1 MSEIFEAIQRH
12 RQANVA
18 HMQSQFVN
26 KADVEEIEKSEQDEF
41 ETLLEKGELEVVTND
56 EGEVEKAIFADTE
69 LNRSMDRV
77 GKEFEK
83 SDIMSA
89 LSYENPFMIQKTGKE
104 IKEQCQ
110 NVILPELN
118 STLATKKS
126 EADNL
131 LKECGIAPTKDP
143 YEYWC
148 GGIKMDTG
156 YKIYDWD
163 ETYFPTNES
172 GKMMESLSATN
183 AEENRQ
189 RMNIPA
195 SQEQANKRREYNDV
209 VHYICEVMCDIKAC
223 EILATIP
230 DDKKY
235 DLSPKQILA
244 LKFA

>member
-1 MSEIFEAIQRH
+1 MSEIQEAIMRH
-12 RQANVA
+12 RQDSMA

-26 KADVEEIEKSEQDEF
+26 KSEVSEIEKANEDEF
-41 ETLLEKGELEVVTND
+41 DSLLEKGEIEVIKAED
-56 EGEVEKAIFADTE
+56 GDIEKAVYTDTE
-69 LNRSMDRV
+69 LNRSLDRV

-89 LSYENPFMIQKTGKE
+89 LSYENPFMISKTGKE

-118 STLATKKS
+118 STLAAKKQT
-126 EADNL
+126 ADEL
-131 LKECGIAPTKDP
+131 LKECGNAPTKEP

-148 GGIKMDTG
+148 GGIKMNPG
-156 YKIYDWD
+156 YKIYDWE
-163 ETYFPTNES
+163 ETYYPENNS
-172 GKMMESLSATN
+172 GNMMESLSYTDS
-183 AEENRQ
+183 EETKK

-195 SQEQANKRREYNDV
+195 SKEQAIKRREYNDI
-209 VHYICEVMCDIKAC
+209 VHAICEIMTDVKAC
-223 EILATIP
+223 EILATVP
-230 DDKKY
+230 DDKTY